1 MRMPIVGVRRF
12 SQVFFLALFLGFCTL
27 PFPAESAGS
36 AEGWPVNWLLQLD
49 PLVGLGT
56 VLATGTLYRGL
67 LWGAATLALTIL
79 LGRFFCGWL
88 CPFGTLHQAVG
99 WLGRLGKTATAK
111 VRLNAFRRGQSIKY
125 LLLAVLLGMASGP
138 LAARAWTAGLSAGQ
152 RAGWILAALGLL
164 ALAALSL
171 RSDRVPGRAAR
182 LLAGTAALAGLGL
195 GWARPVG
202 AFFAGSLQTGLLDP
216 LPLMHRT
223 FQLALLPA
231 LSRAGGADALP
242 RFYSGAGLLGAL
254 FLLFLALNLWI
265 PRFYCRFLCPLGA
278 LFGTLAPVQFLRVG
292 KTADACS
299 HCKRCETDCEGG
311 CEPDGRIRTSE
322 CVLCMNCLNAC
333 PDGVIDYRPAPSASG
348 EESRP
353 DADRRHVLASLAAG
367 LAAIPVARVSGLLGD
382 GWSPQ
387 VIRPPGALREDL
399 FLNRCVKCGQC
410 MRACPTGII
419 QPAGLAAG
427 AEGLWT
433 PVLDFRIGS
442 SGCQLNCTACGR
454 ACPTA
459 AIRPISLEEK
469 HGTGAFLGR
478 GPIRCGT
485 AFVDRG
491 RCLPWAMN
499 RPCIVCQ
506 ENCPVSPKAITL
518 REDWQTIPA
527 GRLTVQSADP
537 GGVWTREPLT
547 RTADWDSGDIYALF
561 PAPGVAR
568 RRITQAAGNR
578 IDLESAGPD
587 TPLPAPGARLEISVR
602 LLLPVVDPALCIG
615 CGICEHECPVSG
627 LRAIRVTA
635 ENESRDRRRSLLPSK
650 G

>member
-1 MRMPIVGVRRF
+1 MRLPIVGVRRF
-12 SQVFFLALFLGFCTL
+12 SQAFFLVLFLWFCLVPL
-27 PFPAESAGS
+27 PVGPDGS
-36 AEGWPVNWLLQLD
+36 AKGWPVNWLLQLD

-56 VLATGTLYRGL
+56 LLTTGTLYRGL
-67 LWGAATLALTIL
+67 LWGVATLALTVV

-88 CPFGTLHQAVG
+88 CPFGTLHQAIG
-99 WLGRLGKTATAK
+99 WLGRRRKTAAARIRANTY
-111 VRLNAFRRGQSIKY
+111 RRVQSVKY

-138 LAARAWTAGLSAGQ
+138 LAARAWAAGLSAGQ

-164 ALAALSL
+164 ALAGLSL
-171 RSDRVPGRAAR
+171 RRDRVPGVTAR
-182 LLAGTAALAGLGL
+182 ILAGAAALAGLGL
-195 GWARPVG
+195 GWAKPVG

-223 FQLALLPA
+223 FQLVFLPA

-242 RFYSGAGLLGAL
+242 RFYTGAGLLGAL

-311 CEPDGRIRTSE
+311 CEPDGRIRSSE
-322 CVLCMNCLNAC
+322 CVLCMNCLHAC
-333 PDGVIDYRPAPSASG
+333 PDDVIDYRTTPSASG

-353 DADRRHVLASLAAG
+353 DTDRRHVLVSLAAG
-367 LAAIPVARVSGLLGD
+367 LAAIPVARISGLLGD
-382 GWSPQ
+382 NWNPK

-399 FLNRCVKCGQC
+399 LLNRCIQCGQC
-410 MRACPTGII
+410 MRVCPTGII
-419 QPAGLAAG
+419 QPAGLETG

-433 PVLDFRIGS
+433 PVLNFRIGS
-442 SGCQLNCTACGR
+442 SGCQLACTACGH

-459 AIRPISLEEK
+459 AIRPLTLDEK
-469 HGTGAFLGR
+469 HGTGTFRDR

-518 REDWQTIPA
+518 REEWQAIGA
-527 GRLTVQSADP
+527 GRITVQSADRN
-537 GGVWTREPLT
+537 GVWTREPLA
-547 RTADWDSGDIYALF
+547 RTGDWDSGDYFASF
-561 PAPGVAR
+561 PSLGAAR

-578 IDLESAGPD
+578 IELEDSGAGA
-587 TPLPAPGARLEISVR
+587 PLPAPGTDLEVSIR
-602 LLLPVVDPALCIG
+602 LLLPVVDPARCIG

-635 ENESRDRRRSLLPSK
+635 ENESRNRAHSLLPSK